1 MGRGVYFLLVFD
13 FWCLKSRSILSVELL
28 DAQWG
33 YVVDFLFK
41 QGKAA
46 CNFISFLYFIKTT
59 RFNKKR
65 VQKEKNWKL
74 QKTEVLQR
82 KDSKSWSSKLGA
94 EHRWKTGDKIQSGR
108 YLIIISRIDHHRGVR
123 LYLQSF
129 IVPFLKCGRK
139 SSDTE

>member
-1 MGRGVYFLLVFD
+1 MGRGVYFLLVFN

-46 CNFISFLYFIKTT
+46 CNFISFLYFIKTA

-65 VQKEKNWKL
+65 VQKEENQKL

-82 KDSKSWSSKLGA
+82 KESKSWSSKLGA
-94 EHRWKTGDKIQSGR
+94 EQVEDRR
-108 YLIIISRIDHHRGVR
+108 
-123 LYLQSF
+123 
-129 IVPFLKCGRK
+129 
-139 SSDTE
+139 

>member
-46 CNFISFLYFIKTT
+46 CNFISFLYFIKTA
-59 RFNKKR
+59 RLNKKR
-65 VQKEKNWKL
+65 VQKEENQKL

-94 EHRWKTGDKIQSGR
+94 EQVEDRR
-108 YLIIISRIDHHRGVR
+108 
-123 LYLQSF
+123 
-129 IVPFLKCGRK
+129 
-139 SSDTE
+139 